1 MRAQGSWR
9 SCISHGARL
18 DEGIQAGGYLTI
30 TTATPQPSLPPPSA
44 ASRNSR
50 TLPITAPRIRFLLF
64 IAAHKEDHRVVKGK
78 DGRRTADRSPSKSL
92 KDSAPEGSR
101 GGNPTGD
108 LSAPVAALDTASRWE
123 EAFRDGW
130 RKYRLKLR
138 KCRREFAPATVHDLR
153 IALRRLIATVE
164 AASRLM
170 ACPGLKKLRRGLKK
184 KLGWMG
190 RLRDAQVQGQ
200 LLEQFQKQWP
210 PTAAFA
216 KRLLEKEAR
225 LSRRVRQ
232 KLKAR
237 AGEGAIQAAGKKV
250 RRFLEKAGRPG
261 GALDTRAAEAVR
273 QSFQTVLE
281 RAREVAAEQPE
292 TCHRLRVALKKLRY
306 QVETF
311 QAVLPGVGEDALRW
325 MRDLQVRLGEIQ
337 DLHVLAGDWEKFVRR
352 HREVSREAGRAVGRE
367 LAARLRG
374 SMEEIRS
381 FLAGL
386 QELARRQAARE

>member
-1 MRAQGSWR
+1 M
-9 SCISHGARL
+9 
-18 DEGIQAGGYLTI
+18 
-30 TTATPQPSLPPPSA
+30 
-44 ASRNSR
+44 
-50 TLPITAPRIRFLLF
+50 
-64 IAAHKEDHRVVKGK
+64 KGK
-78 DGRRTADRSPSKSL
+78 DGRRTADRTPSKSL
-92 KDSAPEGSR
+92 KDSAPEESR
-101 GGNPTGD
+101 GDNPAGD
-108 LSAPVAALDTASRWE
+108 VPVPVAAVDTATRLE

-164 AASRLM
+164 AASQLM
-170 ACPGLKKLRRGLKK
+170 ACPSLKKLRRGLKK

-190 RLRDAQVQGQ
+190 RLRDVQVQGQ
-200 LLEQFQKQWP
+200 WLEQFQKQWP

-225 LSRRVRQ
+225 LSRRVRH

-237 AGEGAIQAAGKKV
+237 AGEGAIQATGKKV
-250 RRFLEKAGRPG
+250 RRFLEKAGRQG
-261 GALDTRAAEAVR
+261 GALDTRVAEAVR

-281 RAREVAAEQPE
+281 RAREVVVEQPE
-292 TCHRLRVALKKLRY
+292 TCHRLRLALKNLRY

-337 DLHVLAGDWEKFVRR
+337 DLHVLAGDWEKFVQR
-352 HREVSREAGRAVGRE
+352 HREVSREAGRAVGRA

-374 SMEEIRS
+374 RMEDSRG

>member
-1 MRAQGSWR
+1 MKGK
-9 SCISHGARL
+9 
-18 DEGIQAGGYLTI
+18 EGQRTAVD
-30 TTATPQPSLPPPSA
+30 TATHL
-44 ASRNSR
+44 
-50 TLPITAPRIRFLLF
+50 
-64 IAAHKEDHRVVKGK
+64 
-78 DGRRTADRSPSKSL
+78 
-92 KDSAPEGSR
+92 
-101 GGNPTGD
+101 
-108 LSAPVAALDTASRWE
+108 E

-138 KCRREFAPATVHDLR
+138 KCRREFAPITVHDLR

-164 AASRLM
+164 AASQLM
-170 ACPGLKKLRRGLKK
+170 TFPGLKKLRRGLKI

-210 PTAAFA
+210 PTVAFA
-216 KRLLEKEAR
+216 KRLLKKEAR

-232 KLKAR
+232 KLKAS
-237 AGEGAIQAAGKKV
+237 AGEGAIQATGKKV
-250 RRFLEKAGRPG
+250 KRFLEKAARQG
-261 GALDTRAAEAVR
+261 GALDIRVAEAVR

-281 RAREVAAEQPE
+281 RAREVAAAKPE

-311 QAVLPGVGEDALRW
+311 QAVLPGVEDDALRW
-325 MRDLQVRLGEIQ
+325 MRDLQIRLGEIQ
-337 DLHVLAGDWEKFVRR
+337 DLHVLAGDWEKFVHR

-374 SMEEIRS
+374 MMEDS
-381 FLAGL
+381 GGFLAGL
-386 QELARRQAARE
+386 RELARRQPSGQPENDRTIRL